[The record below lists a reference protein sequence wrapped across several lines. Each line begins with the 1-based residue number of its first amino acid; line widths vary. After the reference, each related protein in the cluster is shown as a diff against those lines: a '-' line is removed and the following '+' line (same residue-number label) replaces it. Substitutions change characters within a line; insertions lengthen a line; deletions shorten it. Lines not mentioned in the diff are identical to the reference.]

1 MFEALWTAI
10 DIELPYWLDARTWT
24 GYLVIFAIT
33 FATFY
38 FTNVRKHDKKKSDD
52 DGEDGEEETP
62 DPPRNFTLSQLAAF
76 TGTPPEAENEDT
88 PPIYLSVKGVVYDVS
103 SGSDFY
109 GPGGGYAMFAGK
121 ECGVALAK
129 MSFDL
134 ELLNNFQFD
143 DLNFG
148 EKETLNDWIVKFRD
162 FKNYPIV
169 GRVKEPP
176 ASADAILS
184 KEEVKK
190 WDGSQPPTEDEP
202 IPRIVVGAGIY
213 YYDCSYGGCPFY
225 GPGGPYNV
233 MAGEDATWALAKMEV
248 GKVARCDLTEKERG
262 VLDGWIKVF
271 ERKYVRI
278 GRTGNEVIKDSQS

>member
-1 MFEALWTAI
+1 M
-10 DIELPYWLDARTWT
+10 
-24 GYLVIFAIT
+24 GYR
-33 FATFY
+33 
-38 FTNVRKHDKKKSDD
+38 NSDD
-52 DGEDGEEETP
+52 ASRPTLHRS
-62 DPPRNFTLSQLAAF
+62 PPSLRSPVADASFAVAAAS
-76 TGTPPEAENEDT
+76 TVAPP
-88 PPIYLSVKGVVYDVS
+88 PLP
-103 SGSDFY
+103 
-109 GPGGGYAMFAGK
+109 
-121 ECGVALAK
+121 
-129 MSFDL
+129 
-134 ELLNNFQFD
+134 Q
-143 DLNFG
+143 
-148 EKETLNDWIVKFRD
+148 
-162 FKNYPIV
+162 
-169 GRVKEPP
+169 PP

-271 ERKYVRI
+271 ERKYVRV